1 MKFNPQKHHLIAS
14 RHFRQTVFRTGV
26 LAAVAIISGLP
37 TMAQQEEPPEPP
49 QRLTPASPSIPDTLL
64 PQITA
69 ALQGV
74 NTPEVAAL
82 AKALHA
88 EELQLGAASNGNA
101 LTPIGDLDGNG
112 TPEALLQ
119 WPLPI
124 VEAQDVAPAPDSR
137 PLWSLYLLSWTGA
150 QWKASRLL
158 TGVEEFKSEVI
169 NPGPPIGH
177 ALAIVTRDPETQTPY
192 PAVFQLKDHRAVLLW
207 DAQADD
213 SRYQP
218 LLEASVSFLNHK
230 SAPTVMLVT
239 GRADPGL
246 LRVDRNGQRGFTARA
261 FYRWQGTAFVPER
274 TDYSPSPDYTIYRFI
289 SALHLHDYAA
299 AYAQVV
305 PAKFLKMD
313 SPTPDKF
320 RQFIQDHWPEFLQN
334 EIFVAPE
341 VPPGSP
347 DEHQFVLSE
356 PGKHYVYHPVFS
368 HDGKFR
374 LTGLTRLTRTL
385 ESPPEGN
392 QNTN

>member
-1 MKFNPQKHHLIAS
+1 
-14 RHFRQTVFRTGV
+14 
-26 LAAVAIISGLP
+26 
-37 TMAQQEEPPEPP
+37 MAQQEEPPEPP
-49 QRLTPASPSIPDTLL
+49 QRPTPASPSIPDTLL

-69 ALQGV
+69 ALQAV
-74 NTPEVAAL
+74 NTPDLAAL
-82 AKALHA
+82 AKALRA
-88 EELQLGAASNGNA
+88 EDLQPGASSRAASNGNV
-101 LTPIGDLDGNG
+101 LTPIGDLDGDG

-124 VEAQDVAPAPDSR
+124 VEAQDLEPAPDSR

-150 QWKASRLL
+150 QWKPSRLL
-158 TGVEEFKSEVI
+158 AGVEEFKSEVI

-192 PAVFQLKDHRAVLLW
+192 PAIFQLEEHAAVLLW

-218 LLEASVSFLNHK
+218 LLESSVSFLDHK
-230 SAPTVMLVT
+230 GAPTVMLVT

-246 LRVDRNGQRGFTARA
+246 LRVDRNGKRGFSARA

-289 SALHLHDYAA
+289 SALHLHDYAS
-299 AYAQVV
+299 AYALVV

-334 EIFVAPE
+334 EIFAAPE
-341 VPPGSP
+341 IPPGSS
-347 DEHQFVLSE
+347 DEHLFVLSE
-356 PGKHYVYHPVFS
+356 PEKHYVYRPVFS
-368 HDGKFR
+368 RDGKFR
-374 LTGLTRLTRTL
+374 LTGLTRTV
-385 ESPPEGN
+385 ESLPEEP
-392 QNTN
+392 

>member
-1 MKFNPQKHHLIAS
+1 
-14 RHFRQTVFRTGV
+14 
-26 LAAVAIISGLP
+26 
-37 TMAQQEEPPEPP
+37 MAQQEEPPEPP

-74 NTPEVAAL
+74 STPDLAAL
-82 AKALHA
+82 GKALHA
-88 EELQLGAASNGNA
+88 KEHQTAALSGVAPNGNA
-101 LTPIGDLDGNG
+101 LTPIGDLDGDG

-119 WPLPI
+119 WPLPV

-158 TGVEEFKSEVI
+158 TGVEEFRPEVI

-177 ALAIVTRDPETQTPY
+177 ALAIVTHDPKTQTPY
-192 PAVFQLKDHRAVLLW
+192 PVIFQLKDHAAVLLW

-218 LLEASVSFLNHK
+218 LLESNVSFLDHK
-230 SAPTVMLVT
+230 GAPTVMLVT

-246 LRVDRNGQRGFTARA
+246 LHVDRNGQRGFTARA
-261 FYRWQGTAFVPER
+261 SYRWQGTAFVPER
-274 TDYSPSPDYTIYRFI
+274 TDYSPGPDYTIYRFI
-289 SALHLHDYAA
+289 SALHLHDYKE

-334 EIFVAPE
+334 QIFAAPE
-341 VPPGSP
+341 IPPGSP
-347 DEHQFVLSE
+347 DEHLFVLSK
-356 PGKHYVYHPVFS
+356 PDQHYVYHPVFS
-368 HDGKFR
+368 RDGKFR
-374 LTGLTRLTRTL
+374 LTGLTRTS
-385 ESPPEGN
+385 ESLPEGN
-392 QNTN
+392 ENTN